1 MREGFVT
8 SPKHVGFEA
17 KKLFDKSAELIDVAI
32 AYIQPSGGGP
42 SEKHTHSH
50 DHLFVVTQGR
60 ARIELGEE
68 TVVLQK
74 DQSMLVKGTIPH
86 CVWNDCDETTTM
98 ICITLK

>member
-1 MREGFVT
+1 MREGLVT
-8 SPKHVGFEA
+8 PPKHVVFEA
-17 KKLFDKSAELIDVAI
+17 KKLFDKSAELIDEAI

-68 TVVLQK
+68 ASSCKKTNR
-74 DQSMLVKGTIPH
+74 
-86 CVWNDCDETTTM
+86 CW
-98 ICITLK
+98 